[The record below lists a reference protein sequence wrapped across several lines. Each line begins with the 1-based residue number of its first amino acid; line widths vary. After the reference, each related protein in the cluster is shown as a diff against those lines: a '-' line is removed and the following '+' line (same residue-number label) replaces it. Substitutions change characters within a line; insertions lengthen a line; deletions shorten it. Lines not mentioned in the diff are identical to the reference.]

1 MRGKQCPMPVI
12 EAKRMLD
19 NEIAGEVIA
28 VRVDNEIAVEN
39 LKKLAASRGAV
50 SKAKKLQNDD
60 FVVEIDGGGTKID
73 PVGEVKGKSVTGTV
87 IVVAS
92 DRMGEPE
99 EELGKILMKGF
110 IYAVS
115 RLDELPSAVL
125 FYNGGARLTTEDS
138 DSLEDLKE
146 MEAQGVEI
154 LTCGTCLKYLGL
166 EDRLKVGSVSNM
178 YDIVDRMASAETVI
192 RP

>member
-115 RLDELPSAVL
+115 RLDELPLAVL

-146 MEAQGVEI
+146 MVAQGVEI